1 MEREVETK
9 NIEWETIIEYFTKRG
24 RPLSKDEIAAL
35 VAEDR
40 RLKEEQEE
48 QQKRELLRQRT
59 REARLT
65 EDMGAEDD
73 FEAYKLQQREEA
85 NENGDNDYDDEQAR
99 SCSDEQCS
107 DKDDLDR
114 EGYSDEDRSD
124 DYDSEE
130 DQYG

>member
-1 MEREVETK
+1 MEREIETK

-24 RPLSKDEIAAL
+24 KPLSKDEIAAL

-73 FEAYKLQQREEA
+73 FEAYKLQQRTE
-85 NENGDNDYDDEQAR
+85 DNDNN
-99 SCSDEQCS
+99 
-107 DKDDLDR
+107 
-114 EGYSDEDRSD
+114 
-124 DYDSEE
+124 
-130 DQYG
+130 